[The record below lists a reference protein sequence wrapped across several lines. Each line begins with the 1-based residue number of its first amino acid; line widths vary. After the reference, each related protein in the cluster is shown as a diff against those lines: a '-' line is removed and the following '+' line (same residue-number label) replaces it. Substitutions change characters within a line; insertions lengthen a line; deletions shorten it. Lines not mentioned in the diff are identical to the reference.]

1 MKKLLFLF
9 LGVAMG
15 LSVAAQVP
23 SVMVIPF
30 DPDMY
35 FSDSDQGLADYN
47 KLNVKEVRQQFR
59 YGLNM
64 NLNARIL
71 SAHNTKTMLTDTTA
85 DLAKDLYSIYKG
97 ISYFSD
103 KSMASSSVT
112 GEDPEPTGKGI
123 IGGVFKK
130 NTNNKGQD
138 NASNSKSSNQ
148 IEARNYM
155 NVKIHNVAML
165 EYLHNKYGTEVFLF
179 INQFNLATNF
189 EHCLDRANN
198 VFEREVMIHF
208 SVFDYTGKQIAGDV
222 AIVNLPSNNNNLDL
236 IIKEKFP
243 VIADYIKG
251 QLPHNST
258 IGNDAVAPNSM
269 IKQD

>member
-1 MKKLLFLF
+1 
-9 LGVAMG
+9 
-15 LSVAAQVP
+15 
-23 SVMVIPF
+23 
-30 DPDMY
+30 
-35 FSDSDQGLADYN
+35 
-47 KLNVKEVRQQFR
+47 
-59 YGLNM
+59 
-64 NLNARIL
+64 
-71 SAHNTKTMLTDTTA
+71 
-85 DLAKDLYSIYKG
+85 
-97 ISYFSD
+97 
-103 KSMASSSVT
+103 
-112 GEDPEPTGKGI
+112 
-123 IGGVFKK
+123 
-130 NTNNKGQD
+130 
-138 NASNSKSSNQ
+138 
-148 IEARNYM
+148 M
-155 NVKIHNVAML
+155 NVKIHNAAML

-179 INQFNLATNF
+179 INQFNLVTNF

>member
-9 LGVAMG
+9 LGVALGSSIM
-15 LSVAAQVP
+15 AQAP

-35 FSDSDQGLADYN
+35 FCDSDQNLAEYN
-47 KLNVKEVRQQFR
+47 RMTIKEVRQQFR

-71 SAHNTKTMLTDTTA
+71 SAYNTKTMLTDTTA
-85 DLAKDLYSIYKG
+85 DVAKDLYAIYKS

-103 KSMASSSVT
+103 KSMATSSVT
-112 GEDPEPTGKGI
+112 DEEPQPSGKG

-130 NTNNKGQD
+130 NTDNKGQG
-138 NASNSKSSNQ
+138 NASGSKSSNGT
-148 IEARNYM
+148 EARNYM

-179 INQFNLATNF
+179 INQFNLVTNF

-208 SVFDYTGKQIAGDV
+208 SIFDYTGKQLAGDV
-222 AIVNLPSNNNNLDL
+222 AIVNLPSNNNNLDE

-243 VIADYIKG
+243 VIADYVKK

-269 IKQD
+269 IKQE

>member
-1 MKKLLFLF
+1 MKKLLL
-9 LGVAMG
+9 LLLVVI
-15 LSVAAQVP
+15 SVSARAQGP

-35 FSDSDQGLADYN
+35 FCDSDEQLSQYN
-47 KLNVKEVRQQFR
+47 KLTIKEVRQQFR

-71 SAHNTKTMLTDTTA
+71 SAHSTKTMLTDTTA
-85 DLAKDLYSIYKG
+85 DLAKDLYAIYKG
-97 ISYFSD
+97 ISYYAD

-112 GEDPEPTGKGI
+112 GEDPQPSGGKGV
-123 IGGVFKK
+123 GKVFKK
-130 NTNNKGQD
+130 TTNNDGQG
-138 NASNSKSSNQ
+138 NASNTKPTSKT
-148 IEARNYM
+148 EARNYM
-155 NVKIHNVAML
+155 NVKIHNPAML
-165 EYLHNKYGTEVFLF
+165 QYLHDKYGTEVFLF
-179 INQFNLATNF
+179 INQFNLVTNY

-198 VFEREVMIHF
+198 VFQREVMIHF

-258 IGNDAVAPNSM
+258 IGNDAVAPNTM
-269 IKQD
+269 IKQK